1 MQSGKLC
8 SAGRNGP
15 GDALGFALAADLDEY
30 LRRQRWSNRALAIR
44 TQRSSQQPRALA
56 PLPDDAQRDRT
67 AERRAANEPY
77 AGPSP
82 VLLFL
87 AIVAVTFLVAAVIG
101 TILDSLG
108 VVLDRPVGDLLSV
121 ILQAAVF
128 IAPATPPGETL
139 PERMVIEWFDEELD
153 TDGFW
158 AKYNRH
164 FWARDYPGFVEFL
177 RATAAGAIV

>member
-67 AERRAANEPY
+67 AERRAANDAHVGTRRNPELREIPQ
-77 AGPSP
+77 PFRITIP
-82 VLLFL
+82 HL
-87 AIVAVTFLVAAVIG
+87 AHSRHLANRYVGERDQGRCIERTFASGNWSAVRIGRLVRGGVSQGAAVPP
-101 TILDSLG
+101 T
-108 VVLDRPVGDLLSV
+108 
-121 ILQAAVF
+121 AV
-128 IAPATPPGETL
+128 PTE
-139 PERMVIEWFDEELD
+139 
-153 TDGFW
+153 
-158 AKYNRH
+158 
-164 FWARDYPGFVEFL
+164 
-177 RATAAGAIV
+177 